1 MRLHAL
7 LFHGEICAV
16 ARKGAPAAD
25 ISREGRAWQ
34 GKAGAR
40 GKFLN
45 ITEIKLMRKSH
56 NFTFK

>member
-1 MRLHAL
+1 M
-7 LFHGEICAV
+7 

-34 GKAGAR
+34 GRARAR
-40 GKFLN
+40 GKFLI
-45 ITEIKLMRKSH
+45 ITEIKLMRKSR